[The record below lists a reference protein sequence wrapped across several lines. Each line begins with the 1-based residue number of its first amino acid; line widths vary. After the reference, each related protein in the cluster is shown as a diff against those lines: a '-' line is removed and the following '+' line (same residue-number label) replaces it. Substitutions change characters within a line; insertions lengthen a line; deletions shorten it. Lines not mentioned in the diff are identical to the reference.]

1 MDIRVWVDSLGPRH
15 SKSNLQ
21 LPKGKVS
28 HVRVEAIERE
38 VRLYL
43 NNALASKPEHLPTDR
58 AFGASTLY
66 VASPWEPVANATISR
81 INLVPITKFSS

>member
-21 LPKGKVS
+21 LPKGEVS
-28 HVRVEAIERE
+28 HVRVEAIGRE
-38 VRLYL
+38 VRLYV
-43 NNALASKPEHLPTDR
+43 NNTLASNPAQLPTDR

-66 VASPWEPVANATISR
+66 VASPWEPVANAKIGQ
-81 INLVPITKFSS
+81 IDLVPITKFSS